1 MLGAFSSN
9 GRSNSTNNLLV
20 RALAQKFS
28 NSAEYNLE
36 GIPLE
41 QFITALI
48 ASDHFLVY
56 TRTYEEEGTYIIAS
70 GALRDRADA
79 IRRVLLESFHANE
92 AADGGI
98 NMADHMEDVESDED
112 EEAEYLL
119 LLSPR
124 DVFMW
129 NGLVL
134 MLDLPKIDFD
144 MKDNRVRLVA
154 DGTQRRLDLAKEQFA
169 DIFLPIDDDDDDD
182 DNDDEPSGPP
192 IPSLQCIFEQQAHI
206 PAVNREL
213 RKIFR
218 ATNKLAESIVDSVHH
233 VRNSL
238 RTAVGYQELLQNW
251 YSFASEHG
259 QHAQESMERP
269 ALSKFNRSLIRLAIS
284 WVSFVCDD
292 CDVSDRKTFRWAI
305 NALEFTLRQ
314 TRRNIVHMPH
324 DQFRML
330 QRKVARCMEL
340 FMHHFD
346 VLGARSKAR
355 QEKERQEELSRKR
368 PSALDDEDLAQRP
381 LSPIYD
387 DMTMATN
394 AYPDD
399 SSRLIWERT
408 SRALRALEDE
418 RAQRDCDNRLA
429 GRVLDDEKLEDRSL
443 LLLAS
448 SSSNIS
454 IRWQQRR
461 LIGAGAFGSVY
472 LAVNLDSGSLMAVK
486 EVKFQELAGLPNLYT
501 QIKDELSVMEML
513 HHPNVVEYYGIEV
526 HRDKVYIF
534 EEYCQGGSLA
544 ALLEHGRIEDESVI
558 QLYTMQMLEGLAYLH
573 SRGIVHRDIKPD
585 SAFSLVSIV
594 LVVHRSSRHLA

>member
-1 MLGAFSSN
+1 MHYSLLGRFISL
-9 GRSNSTNNLLV
+9 TICV

-36 GIPLE
+36 GVPLE
-41 QFITALI
+41 HFIAALI

-92 AADGGI
+92 APDGGI
-98 NMADHMEDVESDED
+98 NMADHVEDVESDED

-124 DVFMW
+124 DVFVW
-129 NGLVL
+129 DGLVL

-154 DGTQRRLDLAKEQFA
+154 DGTQRRLDIAKEQFA
-169 DIFLPIDDDDDDD
+169 DIFLPDDDD
-182 DNDDEPSGPP
+182 EPTESPLS
-192 IPSLQCIFEQQAHI
+192 SLQCIFEQQAHI

-213 RKIFR
+213 RKISR

-238 RTAVGYQELLQNW
+238 RTAVGYQELLENW

-259 QHAQESMERP
+259 QHAQEYMERT

-314 TRRNIVHMPH
+314 TRRNIFHMPH

-368 PSALDDEDLAQRP
+368 PSALGGGDQDQRC
-381 LSPIYD
+381 LSPISD
-387 DMTMATN
+387 DSMDAN
-394 AYPDD
+394 AYPDA
-399 SSRLIWERT
+399 SARLIWDRT

-443 LLLAS
+443 LFLAS

-501 QIKDELSVMEML
+501 QIRDELSVMEML

-534 EEYCQGGSLA
+534 VDYCQGGSLA

-573 SRGIVHRDIKPD
+573 SKGVVHRDIKPD
-585 SAFSLVSIV
+585 SASSLAIIV
-594 LVVHRSSRHLA
+594 FMIQCFTRHFA